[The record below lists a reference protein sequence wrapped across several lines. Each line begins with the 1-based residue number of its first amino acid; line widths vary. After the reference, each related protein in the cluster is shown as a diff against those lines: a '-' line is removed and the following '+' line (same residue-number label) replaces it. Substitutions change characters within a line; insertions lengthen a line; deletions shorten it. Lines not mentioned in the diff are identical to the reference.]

1 MAPIQALL
9 LFSFAVGSAGRLLV
23 RSTPPE
29 AADESAPMTKEAI
42 DEKFDDV
49 DASNKELYEVGCEMQ
64 HAADVTAK
72 LAKLMA
78 EGTIKKEDEITE
90 RSKIE
95 MQNVKDMR
103 ARCQVT
109 AIATKTECD
118 KQCIERHKDHR
129 EAKLECNAACKDSS
143 KQWQTDCNNK
153 ADELMAAYEQRKN
166 NLAAEN
172 ACYVSHCESFPAAW
186 KLENEA
192 AVAEKVKEEC
202 TEKYKDAAEI
212 SSCKA
217 KCDAAKMVGC
227 AKELQEAKEQK
238 DPITAFCA
246 KLWTA
251 ILASSK
257 VDWKTGYPKLQTF
270 R

>member
-1 MAPIQALL
+1 
-9 LFSFAVGSAGRLLV
+9 
-23 RSTPPE
+23 
-29 AADESAPMTKEAI
+29 MTKEAI
-42 DEKFDDV
+42 DEKFDGV
-49 DASNKELYEVGCEMQ
+49 DASNKELYEVGCQMQ

-78 EGTIKKEDEITE
+78 EGTIQKDQEITE

-95 MQNVKDMR
+95 MQNVEDMR

-153 ADELMAAYEQRKN
+153 ADELMAAYEERKN

-186 KLENEA
+186 KLENDA
-192 AVAEKVKEEC
+192 AVAAKVEKEC
-202 TEKYKDAAEI
+202 TDKYENAADKASAI

-217 KCDAAKMVGC
+217 KCDATKMVGC
-227 AKELQEAKEQK
+227 AKELRKAE
-238 DPITAFCA
+238 DPTTAFCA